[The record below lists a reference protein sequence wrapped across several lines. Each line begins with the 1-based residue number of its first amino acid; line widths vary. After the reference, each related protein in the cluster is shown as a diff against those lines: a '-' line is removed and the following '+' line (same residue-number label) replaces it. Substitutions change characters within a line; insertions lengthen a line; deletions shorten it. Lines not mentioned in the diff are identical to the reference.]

1 MMNKEAL
8 FYKKEEDKIRCSLC
22 PHNCLIAEG
31 KRGVCKVREVIREND
46 GELKLYSLNYGEIT
60 SVSLDPII
68 KKPLYHFHPNSLILS
83 VGSFGCNFKCSFCQN
98 YSISQYRPESKF
110 ISPDEMAELSLNMK
124 DNIGIAFTYNEPSIW
139 YEYVLETAK
148 KIKKINKDHKV
159 VIVSNGY
166 ISEEPLR
173 ELLPYVDALNIDLKG
188 NNEYYKKLCFGSLE
202 EVKRTIKVASEM
214 GKHIEVTTLL
224 IPNENTDNETL
235 KDIGGFLNKVDKTI
249 PLHVSRY
256 FPTYKMEI
264 ESTSLDEMKNAYTML
279 KGYLDNVYLG
289 NLNKEE
295 LKYCIE

>member
-1 MMNKEAL
+1 MDVDISVDLLYPAEKTTFENLDPKNYGVIVSSGYKKGLLLPNLEGVDTAKQQVEIAMNKGGITNLES
-8 FYKKEEDKIRCSLC
+8 YESSL
-22 PHNCLIAEG
+22 
-31 KRGVCKVREVIREND
+31 
-46 GELKLYSLNYGEIT
+46 
-60 SVSLDPII
+60 
-68 KKPLYHFHPNSLILS
+68 
-83 VGSFGCNFKCSFCQN
+83 
-98 YSISQYRPESKF
+98 
-110 ISPDEMAELSLNMK
+110 
-124 DNIGIAFTYNEPSIW
+124 W

-148 KIKKINKDHKV
+148 KIKELNKGHKV

-202 EVKRTIKVASEM
+202 EVKRTIKIASEM

-224 IPNENTDNETL
+224 IPKENTDNKTL
-235 KDIGGFLNKVDKTI
+235 EDIGEFLNEVDKKI

-256 FPTYKMEI
+256 FPMYKMESQ
-264 ESTSLDEMKNAYTML
+264 STSLDEMKNAYNML

-295 LKYCIE
+295 LKYCIEK